1 LNTGERTRIEA
12 LVDDIIARSAS
23 DETIQVGAKSTE
35 LVRLARRDYVRSLRK
50 HLPHMLI
57 EDIIISA
64 RRLWPNLNKKP
75 LKPAHPRTLKK
86 RATRLDI
93 HFQAKP
99 YKGAEGLAL
108 RGFYVDDPSAGLDRP
123 LIYINTAHQP
133 AAVSAT
139 YCHEMG
145 HFLTAQVTKKREQGV
160 HFYFASAYESH
171 LDDRTELAAD
181 ALVSLAA
188 YPEPLARRIFSRPW
202 NWALVAKADKLGDDA
217 FNKVFEHVR
226 ELTGFEFKPS
236 LPVGQNLNYLAGLI
250 HYAKL
255 RWALLAEY
263 DL

>member
-1 LNTGERTRIEA
+1 LKNAKRSTLEM
-12 LVDDIIARSAS
+12 LVDDIISRSAS
-23 DETIQVGAKSTE
+23 DETVRIATKSNE

-50 HLPHMLI
+50 HLPHGLI
-57 EDIIISA
+57 QDLVVSA
-64 RRLWPNLNKKP
+64 RRVWPHLNRKT

-86 RATRLDI
+86 RAARLDI

-99 YKGAEGLAL
+99 YKGPEGLAL
-108 RGFYVDDPSAGLDRP
+108 RGFYVDDPGAGLKRP
-123 LIYINTAHQP
+123 LIYINTAHHP

-145 HFLTAQVTKKREQGV
+145 HFLTAEITKQREAGV
-160 HFYFASAYESH
+160 HFYFDSAYESH

-188 YPEPLARRIFSRPW
+188 YPEPLARLIFSQPW
-202 NWALVAKADKLGDDA
+202 NWALVAKADKLGDEA
-217 FNKVFEHVR
+217 FKKVFEHVR